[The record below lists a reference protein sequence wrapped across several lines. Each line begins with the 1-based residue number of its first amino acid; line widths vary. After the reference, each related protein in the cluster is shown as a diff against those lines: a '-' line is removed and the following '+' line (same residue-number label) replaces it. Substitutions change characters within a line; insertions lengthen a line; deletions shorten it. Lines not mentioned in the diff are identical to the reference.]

1 MTLREYLNRR
11 SLRANIVAA
20 IGVAVVWAITIRA
33 PKGSLENTLVGWAFV
48 GGIACS
54 LLFSRRA
61 RCPRCGAAIGYID
74 TSEARSHK
82 RWRQDAGLNWCG
94 NCGLHLD
101 EQILPSN
108 REQRLRV

>member
-11 SLRANIVAA
+11 ELRVNIVAA
-20 IGVAVVWAITIRA
+20 FGVAAVWAITIRA
-33 PKGSLENTLVGWAFV
+33 CKGSLENILVGWAFV
-48 GGIACS
+48 AGIACS

-74 TSEARSHK
+74 LGEGRRSTK
-82 RWRQDAGLNWCG
+82 WRQDAGLNWCG

-101 EQILPSN
+101 EQIP
-108 REQRLRV
+108 